1 MPTTFWMLVSS
12 PENFERARGLGF
24 PLLAMKSRHRKK
36 AERVTPGDR
45 VVYYATGQMAFAGT
59 FTVTEP
65 FGESHEPL
73 FQSKK
78 DGEDYPYRFAVRPE
92 AVLPAGHFVPA
103 TALLPALEFVKKWP
117 ADHWHLAFQ
126 GNVHTLGEADFAI
139 IENAVHA
146 AARTP
151 VGAA

>member
-12 PENFERARGLGF
+12 PENFERARALGF

-65 FGESHEPL
+65 FVESHEPL
-73 FQSKK
+73 FLSKK
-78 DGEDYPYRFAVRPE
+78 DGEDYPYRFAVQPE
-92 AVLPAGHFVPA
+92 VVLPAGRFVPA
-103 TALLPALEFVKKWP
+103 TALLPVLEFVKKWP
-117 ADHWHLAFQ
+117 TDHWHLAFQ
-126 GNVHTLGEADFAI
+126 GNVHTLGEADFAT
-139 IENAVHA
+139 IENAVRA
-146 AARTP
+146 AAQTP